1 MASLL
6 LNQAAIFS
14 RQLLKHPLTM
24 KLLFDFLPLI
34 LFFAAFKLYDIW
46 VATGVIMVAT
56 LAQVAYSKLRHK
68 KVEKMHLWV
77 LGVVIVLGGL
87 TLLFGDE
94 RFLKWKPTI
103 VNWAFAVVFLGSQF
117 IGERSITERIMG
129 GQIQV
134 PGSVWTRVNL
144 MWVAFFV
151 LSGVANLY
159 VAYSYS
165 TEIWVDFKVFGLLG
179 ATFVFVIL
187 QALYLARYVESDPQE
202 SEDQSSGNS

>member
-1 MASLL
+1 
-6 LNQAAIFS
+6 
-14 RQLLKHPLTM
+14 M

-117 IGERSITERIMG
+117 VGERNITERIMG

-159 VAYSYS
+159 VAYRYS

-202 SEDQSSGNS
+202 RGD

>member
-1 MASLL
+1 
-6 LNQAAIFS
+6 
-14 RQLLKHPLTM
+14 M

-46 VATGVIMVAT
+46 VASGVIMVAT
-56 LAQVAYSKLRHK
+56 LAQVAYSWLRRK
-68 KVEKMHLWV
+68 KVEKMHLWM
-77 LGVVIVLGGL
+77 LGVVLVLGGL

-103 VNWAFAVVFLGSQF
+103 VNWAFALVFLGSQF
-117 IGERSITERIMG
+117 IGERNLTERIMG

-134 PGSVWTRVNL
+134 SGPIWTRVNL
-144 MWVAFFV
+144 LWVAFFL

-159 VAYSYS
+159 VAYAFS

-179 ATFVFVIL
+179 ATFVFVLL
-187 QALYLARYVESDPQE
+187 QALYLAKYAES
-202 SEDQSSGNS
+202 SEKDAK

>member
-1 MASLL
+1 
-6 LNQAAIFS
+6 
-14 RQLLKHPLTM
+14 M

-117 IGERSITERIMG
+117 VGERNITERIMG

-159 VAYSYS
+159 VAYRYS

-202 SEDQSSGNS
+202 GGD